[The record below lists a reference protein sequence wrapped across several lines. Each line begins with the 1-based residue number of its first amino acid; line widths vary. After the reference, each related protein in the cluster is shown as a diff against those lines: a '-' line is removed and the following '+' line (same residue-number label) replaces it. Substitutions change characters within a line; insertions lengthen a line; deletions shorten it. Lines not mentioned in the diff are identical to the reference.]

1 MAITYT
7 AEKTDE
13 GRELKQL
20 LRHELK
26 FSAALIRKLKNTG
39 GIFVNSR
46 PVFTNYRLSEGDIV
60 SCEIALT
67 EGNSGV
73 VPEEGEIDIV
83 CEDEWLIAVN
93 KPSGLLSHPS
103 RAKYTGT
110 LANYVS
116 FYLNGVCHAVNR
128 LDRDTSG
135 IVLFAKSAHAKAR
148 ASAALSDCDA
158 SKSYLALV
166 YGGFDVS
173 CGVIDA
179 PIKRLRERDMR
190 RGVREDGERAITHYT
205 VLKTFEFSGEKAS
218 LLEIKLETG
227 RTHQIRVHFEYIGH
241 PLIGDILYYTPRS
254 RELSQRLGINAQA
267 LHAFELKFTHPFTNE
282 QLKLLCCCK
291 RPDLEGFLGEYSP
304 IL

>member
-1 MAITYT
+1 MSVTYT
-7 AEKTDE
+7 AGNKDV

-60 SCEIALT
+60 CCAIELT
-67 EGNSGV
+67 EGESGV
-73 VPEEGEIDIV
+73 LPEQGEIEIV
-83 CEDEWLIAVN
+83 FEDEWLIAVN

-148 ASAALSDCDA
+148 ASAALSSEDA
-158 SKSYLALV
+158 SKKYLALV
-166 YGGFDVS
+166 YGGLDES

-179 PIKRLRERDMR
+179 PIKRLQERDMR
-190 RGVREDGERAITHYT
+190 RGVREDGERAITHYS

-218 LLEIKLETG
+218 LVDIRLETG
-227 RTHQIRVHFEYIGH
+227 RTHQIRVHFEHIGH
-241 PLIGDILYYTPRS
+241 PLIGDILYYTPKS
-254 RELSQRLGINAQA
+254 RELSQSLGINAHG
-267 LHAFELKFTHPFTNE
+267 LHAYELKFTHPFTNE
-282 QLKLLCCCK
+282 QMYLSCCCR
-291 RPDLEGFLGEYSP
+291 RPDLEGFLDEYSP

>member
-1 MAITYT
+1 MAVTYT
-7 AEKTDE
+7 AGKKDQ

-26 FSAALIRKLKNTG
+26 FSAALIRKLKNSG

-46 PVFTNYRLSEGDIV
+46 PVFTNYILTEGDIV

-67 EGNSGV
+67 EGESAI
-73 VPEEGEIDIV
+73 VPQKGELDIIF
-83 CEDEWLIAVN
+83 EDEWLIAVN
-93 KPSGLLSHPS
+93 KPSGFLSHPS

-110 LANYVS
+110 LANFVS
-116 FYLNGVCHAVNR
+116 AYLNGVCHAVNR

-148 ASAALSDCDA
+148 ASAALSGEDA
-158 SKSYLALV
+158 CKKYLALV
-166 YGGFDVS
+166 YGSFPERS
-173 CGVIDA
+173 GVIDA
-179 PIKRLRERDMR
+179 PIKRLREMDMR
-190 RGVREDGERAITHYT
+190 RGVCEDGERAVTHFS
-205 VLKTFEFSGEKAS
+205 VLNTLELCGKAAT

-227 RTHQIRVHFEYIGH
+227 RTHQIRVHFEHIGH
-241 PLIGDILYYTPRS
+241 PLIGDILYYTHES

-267 LHAFELKFTHPFTNE
+267 LHAFELCFTHPFTNKPIE
-282 QLKLLCCCK
+282 LRCSCK
-291 RPDLEGFLGEYSP
+291 RPDLEAFLVEYSP